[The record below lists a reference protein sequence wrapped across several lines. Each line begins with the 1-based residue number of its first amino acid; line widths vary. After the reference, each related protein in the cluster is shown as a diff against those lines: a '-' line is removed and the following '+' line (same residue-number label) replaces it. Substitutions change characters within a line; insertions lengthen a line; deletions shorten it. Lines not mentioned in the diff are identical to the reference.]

1 MGNNRPVL
9 RRDPMGTAIQGQND
23 ETATRIDDAGG
34 GVTYVGKAK
43 PGTATSLPR
52 WQIKRVT
59 IVGADSTVEWADGNN
74 EYDNIWDN
82 RAALAYS

>member
-1 MGNNRPVL
+1 MANFRPIL
-9 RRDPMGTAIQGQND
+9 KKDPQGVAIPGYYD
-23 ETATRIDDAGG
+23 EQALVIDDAGG

-43 PGTATSLPR
+43 CGTATSVAR
-52 WQIKRVT
+52 WQVKRVT
-59 IVGADSTVEWADGNN
+59 IVGADSVVEWADGNN